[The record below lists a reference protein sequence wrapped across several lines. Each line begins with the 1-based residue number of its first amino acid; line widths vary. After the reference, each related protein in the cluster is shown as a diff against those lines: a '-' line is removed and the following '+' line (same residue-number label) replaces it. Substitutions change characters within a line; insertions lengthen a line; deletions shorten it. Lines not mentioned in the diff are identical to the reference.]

1 MDSPSTSFARSV
13 VHFRDVTPKPRQED
27 DSTPAQGG
35 ASAEANL
42 EPAQPYPVTL
52 VHDDDQWLATIDA
65 LPGCTARGATPDEAV
80 ERASEA
86 MAAWI
91 ASAKQE
97 GKSVPEPKT
106 AQSHSGR
113 LLLRMPQTL
122 HAELARIAE
131 RESVSLNQFITDVLS
146 GALGWRAVG
155 QKARAGGAVRQ
166 LDVDDETGQAR
177 VASSE
182 DGSRFGTMLLV
193 NGILVAV
200 AAIVAIVVLIVWVT
214 R

>member
-1 MDSPSTSFARSV
+1 
-13 VHFRDVTPKPRQED
+13 
-27 DSTPAQGG
+27 
-35 ASAEANL
+35 
-42 EPAQPYPVTL
+42 
-52 VHDDDQWLATIDA
+52 
-65 LPGCTARGATPDEAV
+65 
-80 ERASEA
+80 
-86 MAAWI
+86 
-91 ASAKQE
+91 
-97 GKSVPEPKT
+97 
-106 AQSHSGR
+106 
-113 LLLRMPQTL
+113 MPQTL

>member
-1 MDSPSTSFARSV
+1 VRPRA
-13 VHFRDVTPKPRQED
+13 RQEAD
-27 DSTPAQGG
+27 PSPAEEQGQAG
-35 ASAEANL
+35 ARL
-42 EPAQPYPVTL
+42 EPALPYPLTL
-52 VHDDDQWLATIDA
+52 VHEDDDQWVATIDA

-80 ERASEA
+80 ERAAEA
-86 MAAWI
+86 MTAWL
-91 ASAKQE
+91 ASARRE
-97 GKSVPEPKT
+97 GKDVPEPKT

-131 RESVSLNQFITDVLS
+131 RESVSLNQFITDVLA
-146 GALGWRAVG
+146 GALGWRATG
-155 QKARAGGAVRQ
+155 KRARAGGAVRQ
-166 LDVDDETGQAR
+166 LDVDDQTAPER

-182 DGSRFGTMLLV
+182 DDSRFSTVLIV

-200 AAIVAIVVLIVWVT
+200 AAVVAIVVLVAVVA

>member
-1 MDSPSTSFARSV
+1 
-13 VHFRDVTPKPRQED
+13 
-27 DSTPAQGG
+27 
-35 ASAEANL
+35 
-42 EPAQPYPVTL
+42 
-52 VHDDDQWLATIDA
+52 
-65 LPGCTARGATPDEAV
+65 
-80 ERASEA
+80 

-91 ASAKQE
+91 ASAKRE

-182 DGSRFGTMLLV
+182 DGSRFGHDAPRQRHPGRRGGNRRDRRADRLGDAL
-193 NGILVAV
+193 
-200 AAIVAIVVLIVWVT
+200 AA
-214 R
+214 RK